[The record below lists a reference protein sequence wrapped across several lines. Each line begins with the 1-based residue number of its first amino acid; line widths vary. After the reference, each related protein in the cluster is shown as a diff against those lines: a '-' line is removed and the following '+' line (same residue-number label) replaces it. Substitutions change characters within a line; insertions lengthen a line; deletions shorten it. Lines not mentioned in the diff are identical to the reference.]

1 MQRFIK
7 IFSCLSIAIACLYA
21 SLSQGQ
27 IINGDFSSG
36 LDGWETNGNVSVEEE
51 AAILRTGGINGE
63 WDTSLST
70 SFIVAGDSLTF
81 RYYFDVIGYDDIIY
95 GGYPSFPFDS
105 FQVSV
110 DAEGEDYPLVESLAW
125 EPAGYFI
132 PFSMDI
138 SSIIPGTSAILSF
151 ILLDEDDGFRAVAAI
166 DDLSDPVKPMPE
178 PGTLLLLGGGLIGLF
193 IFGRYRD
200 RLTEVGRS
208 FLCLSIGCVVLISFN
223 GIAYSEWIETNVDDR
238 VQLEFTAPIFN
249 TRSNI
254 LTLDMTSAN
263 ISEASLFT
271 PLKIMIT
278 GISTPYVTVS
288 NPDGYTPEGIPFF
301 DMTPGITDAEL
312 SPGEKTPAKKIS
324 FYNPKRVKFR
334 WDQDVVAFID
344 AAVEK
349 GPVIYNLCLVPGEF
363 PPVCEFYGDDLDV
376 ENPEFARL
384 QHGPLPEMYRYQ
396 QVRVYTF
403 DNEDLPIRVIING
416 IEAVYSEEMGYYY
429 THMVL
434 DNGRNPISILVIN
447 DSGLTAGR
455 ELPLNIDSVPPHIDI
470 LNLTEG
476 EIVTMP
482 DQEISG
488 TVDDPDVTHV
498 ILIKDFL
505 SVEDVPVYNGT
516 FSRNVTL
523 SLGHHNISIE
533 ATDMAGNSAYYNL
546 DIAYAYSED
555 GEITGHIYNSILGL
569 PVAGAAVTAMSGS
582 DHASTVASDEAG
594 NYRFEGV
601 QSGDVT
607 FLIEKD
613 DYEPVRLEVFS
624 PGGTAPYVQNVPLT
638 PVNSPDT
645 WTLIGQVRD
654 TGGLLLP
661 GVRIS
666 IAGTLFAA
674 SSDVNGI
681 YIIPGMPRGSFTI
694 EVSHGGYEGVSLTI
708 NSRMYSDT
716 TMILTH
722 DFILRE
728 VVSSIEIISPA
739 NGEYV
744 SGENLLVVGSVRSG
758 GMDVGV
764 RVNDIPAQVYNGY
777 FMANDVPLVEGVNWI
792 TAERVDPSG
801 ILQIDS
807 VDVTLS
813 QRDKAA
819 VTIHAQEAGIVPA
832 EISVRIEASPGI
844 VFAEH
849 GLEVVGPGTAEWLSE
864 GPLQYRFFINEP
876 GIYTLRFW
884 GIDSMG
890 NRYEDTFGFTGMARG
905 DVEEILKA
913 LWTKFKNDLITNT
926 IEAALSIFTPETRG
940 RYAGQFFL
948 LGESLPDIFTNI
960 GDIQIISL
968 KDNLAKTRVYE
979 GEITHYVWFARDIYG
994 QWNIHKF

>member
-7 IFSCLSIAIACLYA
+7 IFSCLSIAIACLCA
-21 SLSQGQ
+21 SPSEGQ

-36 LDGWETNGNVSVEEE
+36 LDRWKTNGNVSVEEE

-110 DAEGEDYPLVESLAW
+110 DAGEDYLVESLAW
-125 EPAGYFI
+125 EPAGSFI

-138 SSIIPGTSAILSF
+138 SSITPGTSAILSF

-166 DDLSDPVKPMPE
+166 DDVSDPYNPVPE
-178 PGTLLLLGGGLIGLF
+178 PGTLILLGSGLIGLF
-193 IFGRYRD
+193 TCTRYRCA
-200 RLTEVGRS
+200 LKAS
-208 FLCLSIGCVVLISFN
+208 MFIAILCVCIISS
-223 GIAYSEWIETNVDDR
+223 GIAHGEMIEQNVDDMTS
-238 VQLEFTAPIFN
+238 LEFTSPLFN
-249 TRSNI
+249 TRTNT
-254 LTLDMTSAN
+254 LTLNMAAAN
-263 ISEASLFT
+263 ISDKSIFT
-271 PLKIMIT
+271 PLKVIIT
-278 GISTPYVTVS
+278 GISTPDVTVA
-288 NPDGYTPEGIPFF
+288 NPDGYTPEGLPYF
-301 DMTPGITDAEL
+301 DLSRYIDDKEL
-312 SPGEKTPAKKIS
+312 SPGEKTPAIKVS

-344 AAVEK
+344 VAVEK

-384 QHGPLPEMYRYQ
+384 HHNPLPEMYRYQ
-396 QVRVYTF
+396 QLRVYTF
-403 DNEDLPIRVIING
+403 DNEDLPIRVTING
-416 IEAVYSEEMGYYY
+416 REAVYSEEAGYYY

-434 DNGRNPISILVIN
+434 NDGLNPISILVIN

-455 ELPLNIDSVPPHIDI
+455 ELSLNIDSVPPHIDI
-470 LNLTEG
+470 LGLTEG

-482 DQEISG
+482 DQEING

-523 SLGHHNISIE
+523 SLGHNNISIA

-569 PVAGAAVTAMSGS
+569 PVAGAAVTAVSGS
-582 DHASTVASDEAG
+582 GHASTVASDEAG
-594 NYRFEGV
+594 NYRIEGV
-601 QSGDVT
+601 ESGDVT
-607 FLIEKD
+607 LLIEKD
-613 DYEPVRLEVFS
+613 GYEPVRLEVFS
-624 PGGTAPYVQNVPLT
+624 PGGTVSYVRNVALI
-638 PVNSPDT
+638 PVSSPDT
-645 WTLIGQVRD
+645 WTLIGQARD
-654 TGGLLLP
+654 TGGLPLP

-681 YIIPGMPRGSFTI
+681 YIIPGMPRGSFTV
-694 EVSHGGYEGVSLTI
+694 EVSHAGYEGVSLTI

-728 VVSSIEIISPA
+728 IVSSIEIISPA
-739 NGEYV
+739 NGECV
-744 SGENLLVVGSVRSG
+744 FGENLLVVGSVRSG
-758 GMDVGV
+758 GRNVGV
-764 RVNDIPAQVYNGY
+764 RINDIPAQVYNGY
-777 FMANDVPLVEGVNWI
+777 FMANDVPLVEGVNRI
-792 TAERVDPSG
+792 TAEMIDPSG
-801 ILQIDS
+801 TLQTDS

-832 EISVRIEASPGI
+832 EISVEIEAPSGI
-844 VFAEH
+844 LFAEH
-849 GLEVVGPGTAEWLSE
+849 GVEVIGPGTAEWLSE
-864 GPLQYRFFINEP
+864 GPLQYRVLINEP
-876 GIYTLRFW
+876 GPYTLRFW

-913 LWTKFKNDLITNT
+913 LWTKFKNDLITSN

-940 RYAGQFFL
+940 RYAEQFFL

-994 QWNIHKF
+994 QWKIHKF

>member
-1 MQRFIK
+1 VQRFIK
-7 IFSCLSIAIACLYA
+7 IFSCLSIVIACLCA
-21 SLSQGQ
+21 SPTEGQ

-51 AAILRTGGINGE
+51 AAILRTSGINGE
-63 WDTSLST
+63 WYTSLST

-110 DAEGEDYPLVESLAW
+110 DAGDENYLVEFLAW
-125 EPAGYFI
+125 EPEGYFI

-138 SSIIPGTSAILSF
+138 SSITPGTSAILSF
-151 ILLDEDDGFRAVAAI
+151 TLLDEDDGSRTVAAI
-166 DDLSDPVKPMPE
+166 DGLSDPVRPTPE
-178 PGTLLLLGGGLIGLF
+178 PGTLLLLGSGLIGLF
-193 IFGRYRD
+193 ISGRYRD

-223 GIAYSEWIETNVDDR
+223 GIAHGEWIETNVDDR

-254 LTLDMTSAN
+254 LTLDMTATN

-271 PLKIMIT
+271 PLKIVIT
-278 GISTPYVTVS
+278 GISIPYVTVS

-312 SPGEKTPAKKIS
+312 SPGEKTPSKKIS

-349 GPVIYNLCLVPGEF
+349 GPVIYNLCLVPGES

-384 QHGPLPEMYRYQ
+384 QHSLLPEMYRYQ

-416 IEAVYSEEMGYYY
+416 IETVYSEEMGYYY

-434 DNGRNPISILVIN
+434 DDGLNPISILVIN
-447 DSGLTAGR
+447 DSGLAAWR
-455 ELPLNIDSVPPHIDI
+455 ELSLNIDSVPPHIDI
-470 LNLTEG
+470 LGLTEG

-488 TVDDPDVTHV
+488 TVNDPDVTHV

-516 FSRNVTL
+516 FSRNITL
-523 SLGHHNISIE
+523 SLGHNNISIA

-546 DIAYAYSED
+546 DVAYAYSEV
-555 GEITGHIYNSILGL
+555 GEITGHIYNRMLGL
-569 PVAGAAVTAMSGS
+569 PVAGAVVTAISGS
-582 DHASTVASDEAG
+582 GYAITVASDEAG
-594 NYRFEGV
+594 NYRIEGV
-601 QSGDVT
+601 ESGDVT
-607 FLIEKD
+607 LLIEKD

-624 PGGTAPYVQNVPLT
+624 PGGAVSYVQNVALT
-638 PVNSPDT
+638 PVSSPDT

-654 TGGLLLP
+654 TGGLPLP

-666 IAGTLFAA
+666 IAGTSFAA

-681 YIIPGMPRGSFTI
+681 YIIPGMPRGSFTV
-694 EVSHGGYEGVSLTI
+694 EVSHAGYEGVSLTI

-728 VVSSIEIISPA
+728 IASSIEIISPA

-744 SGENLLVVGSVRSG
+744 FGENLLVVGSVRSG
-758 GMDVGV
+758 GGGVGV

-777 FMANDVPLVEGVNWI
+777 FMANDVPLVEGVNRI

-801 ILQIDS
+801 TLQTDS

-832 EISVRIEASPGI
+832 EISVRIEALPGI

-864 GPLQYRFFINEP
+864 GPLQYRVFINEP
-876 GIYTLRFW
+876 GIYTFRFW
-884 GIDSMG
+884 GIDPMG

-905 DVEEILKA
+905 DMEEMLKEI
-913 LWTKFKNDLITNT
+913 WTRLKDNLIANNT
-926 IEAALSIFTPETRG
+926 EDTMSLFTPETRW
-940 RYAGQFFL
+940 RFAAQFL
-948 LGESLPDIFTNI
+948 LLGDRLSDVFAQV
-960 GDIQIISL
+960 GDIQLVSL
-968 KDNLAKTRVYE
+968 SDNMAKTRVVE
-979 GEITHYVWFARDIYG
+979 GDVTHYVWFARDIYG
-994 QWNIHKF
+994 LWKIHKF

>member
-7 IFSCLSIAIACLYA
+7 IFSCLSIAITCLWA
-21 SLSQGQ
+21 SPSQGQ
-27 IINGDFSSG
+27 IINGDLSTG

-51 AAILRTGGINGE
+51 AAILRTGGMNGE

-95 GGYPSFPFDS
+95 GVYPSFPFDS

-110 DAEGEDYPLVESLAW
+110 DTGGEDYPLVESLAW

-138 SSIIPGTSAILSF
+138 SSITPGTSAILSF

-166 DDLSDPVKPMPE
+166 DGLSDPVKPIPE

-193 IFGRYRD
+193 ISGRYRA
-200 RLTEVGRS
+200 EVGRS

-238 VQLEFTAPIFN
+238 VQLEFTAPMFN

-254 LTLDMTSAN
+254 LTLDMTAAN

-278 GISTPYVTVS
+278 GISTPYVTVT
-288 NPDGYTPEGIPFF
+288 NPDGYTSEGIPFF
-301 DMTPGITDAEL
+301 DLTPGITDAVL
-312 SPGEKTPAKKIS
+312 SPGEKTPVKKIS

-344 AAVEK
+344 VAVEK

-363 PPVCEFYGDDLDV
+363 PSVCEFYGDDLDV
-376 ENPEFARL
+376 ENSEFSRL
-384 QHGPLPEMYRYQ
+384 QHNPLPEMYRYQ

-403 DNEDLPIRVIING
+403 DNEDLPIRVTING
-416 IEAVYSEEMGYYY
+416 REAVYNEEMGYYY
-429 THMVL
+429 TTMVL
-434 DNGRNPISILVIN
+434 DNGLNPISILVIN

-455 ELPLNIDSVPPHIDI
+455 ELSLNIDSVPPHIDI
-470 LNLTEG
+470 LNLTGG
-476 EIVTMP
+476 EMVTMP
-482 DQEISG
+482 DQEIRG

-516 FSRNVTL
+516 FSRDVTL
-523 SLGHHNISIE
+523 SLGHNNISIA
-533 ATDMAGNSAYYNL
+533 ATDMAGNSAYYHL
-546 DIAYAYSED
+546 DIVCAYSED

-569 PVAGAAVTAMSGS
+569 PVAGAVVTAISGS
-582 DHASTVASDEAG
+582 DYAAGTVVSDEAG

-601 QSGDVT
+601 ESGDVT
-607 FLIEKD
+607 LLIAKD
-613 DYEPVRLEVFS
+613 GYEPVRLEVFS

-638 PVNSPDT
+638 PISSPDT

-654 TGGLLLP
+654 TGGLPLP
-661 GVRIS
+661 EVRIS
-666 IAGTLFAA
+666 IAGTLFAV
-674 SSDVNGI
+674 SSDLNGI
-681 YIIPGMPRGSFTI
+681 YIIPGMPRESFTV
-694 EVSHGGYEGVSLTI
+694 EVSHGGYEGASLTI

-728 VVSSIEIISPA
+728 MISFIDIISPA
-739 NGEYV
+739 DGEFV

-758 GMDVGV
+758 GRDEGV

-777 FMANDVPLVEGVNWI
+777 FMANDVPLVEGVNRI
-792 TAERVDPSG
+792 TAEMVDPSG
-801 ILQIDS
+801 TLQTDS

-813 QRDKAA
+813 QRDKTA
-819 VTIHAQEAGIVPA
+819 VTLYTQEAGMVPA

-864 GPLQYRFFINEP
+864 GPLQYRVFINEP
-876 GIYTLRFW
+876 GIYTLGFW
-884 GIDSMG
+884 GIDPMG
-890 NRYEDTFGFTGMARG
+890 NRYEDTFGFTGIARG

-913 LWTKFKNDLITNT
+913 LWTKFKNDLIANN

-940 RYAGQFFL
+940 RYAEQFFL

-994 QWNIHKF
+994 QWKIHKF